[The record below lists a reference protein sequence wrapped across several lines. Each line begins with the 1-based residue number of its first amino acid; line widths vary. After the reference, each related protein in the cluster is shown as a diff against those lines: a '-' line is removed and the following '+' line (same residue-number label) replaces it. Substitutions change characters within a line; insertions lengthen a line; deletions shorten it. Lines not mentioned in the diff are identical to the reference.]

1 MVYAIAPSW
10 TASSTPVTVTV
21 WATFQL
27 AAVNVR
33 LAGAATPSAALLE
46 PTGITTSAVGWVWGA
61 TWDVAVPPA
70 SVVARPA
77 TGDTMIAAASLS
89 ALLTATSAASIP
101 L

>member
-1 MVYAIAPSW
+1 MVYAMIGR
-10 TASSTPVTVTV
+10 ASCRERVVMVTVG
-21 WATFQL
+21 ARFQL
-27 AAVNVR
+27 TAVNVR

-46 PTGITTSAVGWVWGA
+46 PTGITTSAIGWLASA
-61 TWDVAVPPA
+61 TWNVAVPPA

-89 ALLTATSAASIP
+89 ALLAATSAASIS